1 MMRLILFT
9 AAVAIAAPAGAQ
21 QAPVTGLNVRTAI
34 HAQGSYRQGD
44 GRNWGE
50 YNLKGQ
56 KAFSFVEEAR
66 DEWSVYLFDP
76 ARNVR
81 VQIDLYR
88 KKVRYAENGAPYAD
102 LYDVTGATAGI
113 APRPSMSVPSIR
125 ADETPLANPSWN
137 NAPPTYG
144 IGRGGDS
151 YGVEAGTLRTQPD
164 ANARCPALAQE
175 VGGSWTGQWRSG
187 APGYPGICRIRFRR

>member
-1 MMRLILFT
+1 MRSVLFL
-9 AAVAIAAPAGAQ
+9 AAIAVAAPAVAQ
-21 QAPVTGLNVRTAI
+21 QAPVTGINVRTAS

-50 YNLKGQ
+50 YNQKGE
-56 KAFSFVEEAR
+56 KTFSFVEEAR

-102 LYDVTGATAGI
+102 LYDVTGASAG
-113 APRPSMSVPSIR
+113 AVPRPPSV
-125 ADETPLANPSWN
+125 LATEAPTASPGWN
-137 NAPPTYG
+137 NSPPAYG
-144 IGRGGDS
+144 VGSGGGA
-151 YGVEAGTLRTQPD
+151 YGVEAGTLRTQAD
-164 ANARCPALAQE
+164 ATARCPALASE
-175 VGGSWTGQWRSG
+175 LGGTWMGQWRSG
-187 APGYPGICRIRFRR
+187 APGYPGLCRIKFRR